1 MGRSDHRIRTEVWR
15 IRRENSRCE
24 GELCELAAP
33 SRETRRRGEN
43 MGGTQEISLS
53 DGIRRRGGII

>member
-33 SRETRRRGEN
+33 SRETRRRSEN
-43 MGGTQEISLS
+43 ISRTERGDRL
-53 DGIRRRGGII
+53 RREGGIF